1 MKKNIKKGK
10 ITMIITMVIACFAL
24 ALVMSMQFKI
34 VSETDITS
42 IENMR
47 EAELRTELANWKSK
61 YEETETKYEE
71 TVAKIEEYK
80 QTKQSNEET
89 EKIVEQEL
97 EQVDLTLG
105 KTYVQGEG
113 IEVTLKDTEKLVED
127 ELQQVNIQLGKVDMQ
142 GEGIEVTLRETDNE
156 EISRITADDLILIVN
171 ALKAS
176 GAEAISIND
185 ERIVNMSDIV
195 DINQSFIKING
206 QRIVSPYVIKAI
218 GNQSYLESSLISNGG
233 PVDEMKKI
241 GQDVSVTKSNKV
253 VVPKHNKEIK
263 IKYMN

>member
-10 ITMIITMVIACFAL
+10 ITMTITMVIACFVL

-34 VSETDITS
+34 ASETDITS

-61 YEETETKYEE
+61 YEEVEKKYEE
-71 TVAKIEEYK
+71 TSSKIDEYK
-80 QTKQSNEET
+80 QNKESNE
-89 EKIVEQEL
+89 
-97 EQVDLTLG
+97 
-105 KTYVQGEG
+105 
-113 IEVTLKDTEKLVED
+113 DTEKLVDD
-127 ELQQVNIQLGKVDMQ
+127 ELQQVNMQLGKVDVQ

-171 ALKAS
+171 ALKVS

-185 ERIVNMSDIV
+185 ERIINMSDMV

-206 QRIVSPYVIKAI
+206 QRIVAPYIIKAI

-241 GQDVSVTKSNKV
+241 GQDVSITKSNKV
-253 VVPKHNKEIK
+253 IVPKYNKEIK
-263 IKYMN
+263 IKYS

>member
-10 ITMIITMVIACFAL
+10 ITMTITMVIACFAL

-34 VSETDITS
+34 ASETDITS

-47 EAELRTELANWKSK
+47 EAELRTELASWKSK
-61 YEETETKYEE
+61 YEEVEKKYEE
-71 TVAKIEEYK
+71 TSSKIDEYK
-80 QTKQSNEET
+80 QNKESNE
-89 EKIVEQEL
+89 
-97 EQVDLTLG
+97 
-105 KTYVQGEG
+105 
-113 IEVTLKDTEKLVED
+113 DTEKLVDD
-127 ELQQVNIQLGKVDMQ
+127 ELQQVNMQLGKVDVQ

-171 ALKAS
+171 ALKVS

-185 ERIVNMSDIV
+185 ERIINMSDMV

-206 QRIVSPYVIKAI
+206 QRIVAPYIIKAI

-241 GQDVSVTKSNKV
+241 GQDVSITKSNKV
-253 VVPKHNKEIK
+253 IVPKYNKEIK

>member
-61 YEETETKYEE
+61 YEEVNKKYEE
-71 TVAKIEEYK
+71 TLSKIDEYK
-80 QTKQSNEET
+80 QNKESNE
-89 EKIVEQEL
+89 
-97 EQVDLTLG
+97 
-105 KTYVQGEG
+105 
-113 IEVTLKDTEKLVED
+113 DTEKLVED

-156 EISRITADDLILIVN
+156 EISRITADDLILIVH